1 MISSYTANLAA
12 FLTAQRM
19 TSPIENANDLAKQ
32 TSIDYGCLLSGST
45 KAFFQHSDSS
55 LIKRMWAVMEAAQPS
70 VFAETNEKGVER
82 VLRGGYAYLME
93 STTIEYMVQ
102 KNCQLMQIGGLLDS
116 KGYGIATPPEAK
128 IRSVLSAAIVEFHE
142 GDLLFKL
149 KEKWWKT
156 RNPPDPTALAKCQ
169 LYSNAS
175 SSSSSS
181 SEMGLASVGGVFIVL
196 FFGCLAGAILCLG
209 EFIWELQKTPYGE
222 RESIVMEMFHACKL
236 VVTCRGRKFSPKSL
250 SMEGSLDG
258 EATLRSAAQSSTRS
272 GGTAVA

>member
-1 MISSYTANLAA
+1 MYDHSS
-12 FLTAQRM
+12 Q
-19 TSPIENANDLAKQ
+19 K
-32 TSIDYGCLLSGST
+32 
-45 KAFFQHSDSS
+45 KHSDSS

-116 KGYGIATPPEAK
+116 KGYGIATPPCRFDPHKNIDAK

-156 RNPPDPTALAKCQ
+156 RNPPDPTALTKCH

-181 SEMGLASVGGVFIVL
+181 SEMGLASVGGVFI
-196 FFGCLAGAILCLG
+196 
-209 EFIWELQKTPYGE
+209 
-222 RESIVMEMFHACKL
+222 ESIVMEMFHACKL
-236 VVTCRGRKFSPKSL
+236 VLTCRGRKFSPTSR

-258 EATLRSAAQSSTRS
+258 EATLRSVAQSSTRS
-272 GGTAVA
+272 GGTAVG